1 MKKEGNGEFD
11 VTMGSNGGAQTC
23 EFVGLFLLHSI
34 GEKLNKNNIGLYRD
48 DGQACFQNNNGHK
61 SDEFEKGLIEIFQT
75 WSQIQKLNAI

>member
-34 GEKLNKNNIGLYRD
+34 GGKLNKNSIGLYRD
-48 DGQACFQNNNGHK
+48 DGKFVFKIIMVTRAMNLRK
-61 SDEFEKGLIEIFQT
+61 D
-75 WSQIQKLNAI
+75 